1 MTGVIAT
8 RARTN
13 TLSVPIWSATSTES
27 SVLKPE
33 PSTHSFYYFVN
44 IATSN
49 WTARPAQDQERTRS
63 LSLGMQRILARQ
75 PEVIRRARELRTI
88 VGDPIEELAQVL
100 QDIPVEDDVWDR
112 ISQEPYG

>member
-8 RARTN
+8 YARTN

-27 SVLKPE
+27 SAPKPE
-33 PSTHSFYYFVN
+33 PSTHSFYCFVN

-49 WTARPAQDQERTRS
+49 WTARPTQERTRS
-63 LSLGMQRILARQ
+63 LSAGMQRILARQ

-88 VGDPIEELAQVL
+88 VGDPIEELAQIL

-112 ISQEPYG
+112 ICQEPYG

>member
-1 MTGVIAT
+1 
-8 RARTN
+8 
-13 TLSVPIWSATSTES
+13 
-27 SVLKPE
+27 
-33 PSTHSFYYFVN
+33 
-44 IATSN
+44 
-49 WTARPAQDQERTRS
+49 
-63 LSLGMQRILARQ
+63 MQRILARQ